1 MEVPDKGT
9 WSKQYPVLLFW
20 WIDTFCLSQI
30 LAVAVMLKSIKI
42 TFRNVNVFA
51 KGFCLGIRNLPN
63 LGMLGPKLLGD
74 DHVWFENG
82 KKKTND
88 IIKASKHE
96 GEKVTS
102 KTCDFAVN
110 FGFNI
115 FVYKFIQPRLE
126 MLIFRQNPWKSCF
139 TFVFQIPHAIKLRK
153 TC

>member
-9 WSKQYPVLLFW
+9 WSKQFPVLLFW
-20 WIDTFCLSQI
+20 SIDTFCLSQI

-51 KGFCLGIRNLPN
+51 KGFCIGIRNLPN
-63 LGMLGPKLLGD
+63 LGMLGPKLLGY

-96 GEKVTS
+96 GE
-102 KTCDFAVN
+102 
-110 FGFNI
+110 
-115 FVYKFIQPRLE
+115 R
-126 MLIFRQNPWKSCF
+126 
-139 TFVFQIPHAIKLRK
+139 
-153 TC
+153 